1 MSTTMDDAQWQV
13 VPATPEQIAAAAQ
26 QSRRMVSRRALLA
39 AGVAMVPLPGMDWLV
54 DVGIL
59 VKLLPDINR
68 TFGLTPEQVERLAP
82 DRKLVV
88 LKAVSAGSALLVGRV
103 FTRELVMKLLRL
115 VGVRLT
121 TQQAVKF
128 VPIAGQEKLV
138 GALQKHGRDVLGEG
152 LRTHG
157 VPIYTDA
164 RLYTSAGVPA
174 VLYGAGPRTLVEANG
189 HRADER
195 LVLADLHKATE
206 VVARALADLLGAG

>member
-26 QSRRMVSRRALLA
+26 QSRLMVSRRALLA

-88 LKAVSAGSALLVGRV
+88 LKAASAGSALLVGRV
-103 FTRELVMKLLRL
+103 FTRELVMKMLRL

-128 VPIAGQEKLV
+128 VPIAGQ
-138 GALQKHGRDVLGEG
+138 AL
-152 LRTHG
+152 
-157 VPIYTDA
+157 
-164 RLYTSAGVPA
+164 SA
-174 VLYGAGPRTLVEANG
+174 VLTYSALRYVCEQHIKQCIAICEQLQLPAPTVVPEAQV
-189 HRADER
+189 ADWPAPTIAAH
-195 LVLADLHKATE
+195 VG
-206 VVARALADLLGAG
+206 V